1 MFKLQNYTIRQR
13 MYFIAMAGM
22 AGVIAFCVI
31 ASLMH
36 GVDMVLI
43 ACAIFFVSIQYAMAE
58 FIGRHASKRAITLV
72 EGIQMVNKGDLTSP
86 VSIPG
91 KGEFS
96 WIAYEFDQSRRS
108 LSSLVTEIVAGID
121 QLALTSQTLTEVG
134 TQTNEGILKQQQE
147 TGHVA
152 SSVNEMAA
160 TVQEV
165 ARNASQAAEAAR
177 NADQEAAEGKQTVSQ
192 AIVSIDTLAG
202 EVERAADT
210 LQRLDGDIHNI
221 GDIINVI
228 RGITEQTNLLALN
241 AAIEAARAG
250 EHGRGFAVVADEV
263 RTLAARTQSSTLE
276 IEEMIARLQTGAKE
290 SVNVMEN
297 SRNRAK
303 ETVESAAKAGEALDR
318 ITAMITTIDQMNAQ
332 IAEASNQ
339 QSSVADGINQS
350 ITNISSVVEQTAS
363 GARQSV
369 DSINSLSTLSNQLK
383 NTVSTFKT

>member
-13 MYFIAMAGM
+13 MYFISMAGM
-22 AGVIAFCVI
+22 AGIMAFCVI
-31 ASLMH
+31 TTLLH
-36 GVDMVLI
+36 GVDLI
-43 ACAIFFVSIQYAMAE
+43 LIGCAAIFCVLQHGMAE
-58 FIGRHASKRAITLV
+58 YIGRHASKRCITLV
-72 EGIQMVNKGDLTSP
+72 EGIQMVNKGDLTQA
-86 VSIPG
+86 VEIPG

-96 WIAYEFDQSRRS
+96 WIAYEFDQSRKS
-108 LSSLVTEIVAGID
+108 LSVLVNEIVGGID
-121 QLALTSQTLTEVG
+121 RLAETSNTLSQVG
-134 TQTNEGILKQQQE
+134 TQTNEGVQKQQQE
-147 TGHVA
+147 TNHVA
-152 SSVNEMAA
+152 SAVNEMAA

-165 ARNASQAAEAAR
+165 ANNASNAAEAAR
-177 NADQEAAEGKQTVSQ
+177 KADQEASEGKKVVSD
-192 AIVSIDTLAG
+192 AIVSIDALAG

-221 GDIINVI
+221 GDIISVI

-263 RTLAARTQSSTLE
+263 RTLASRTQTSTLE

-303 ETVESAAKAGEALDR
+303 ETVDSAAKAGEALDR
-318 ITAMITTIDQMNAQ
+318 ITGMISTIDQMNAQ

-350 ITNISSVVEQTAS
+350 ITNISSVVEQTSS

-369 DSINSLSTLSNQLK
+369 DSIQSLSTLANQLK
-383 NTVSTFKT
+383 GTVSKFKV